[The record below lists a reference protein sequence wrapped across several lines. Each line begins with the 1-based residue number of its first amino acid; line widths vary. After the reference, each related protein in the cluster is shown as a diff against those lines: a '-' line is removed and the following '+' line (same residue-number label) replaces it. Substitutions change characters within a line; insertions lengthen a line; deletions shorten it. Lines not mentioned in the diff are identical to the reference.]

1 MNFFSLFCLPCSTCP
16 TWRSDAGG
24 LSPPRPAPGASTSAS
39 TFVESTMWAR
49 RSHRRAH
56 RARPPL
62 WLLRPVPGRPRPV
75 ARRHAVS
82 PARIVQLRQ
91 HHAQVN
97 VRHLSI
103 CRTRAF
109 CSRIFLQRTSVAR
122 SRESAPRNS
131 GVLVRRNS
139 EMFHIVAFF
148 SNPVEQMMGRVGV
161 VMVLLCRLH
170 NFGPFLRFYCSSRFL
185 QQSESNFRSSSSLW
199 CSVFISHTLS
209 KGFNVLW
216 LSSCYN

>member
-1 MNFFSLFCLPCSTCP
+1 MAQGHISLS
-16 TWRSDAGG
+16 
-24 LSPPRPAPGASTSAS
+24 
-39 TFVESTMWAR
+39 
-49 RSHRRAH
+49 
-56 RARPPL
+56 
-62 WLLRPVPGRPRPV
+62 V
-75 ARRHAVS
+75 ARCHAVS
-82 PARIVQLRQ
+82 PARIMQLRQ

-148 SNPVEQMMGRVGV
+148 SNPVEQTMGRVGV

-185 QQSESNFRSSSSLW
+185 QQSESNLRSSSSL
-199 CSVFISHTLS
+199 
-209 KGFNVLW
+209 
-216 LSSCYN
+216 